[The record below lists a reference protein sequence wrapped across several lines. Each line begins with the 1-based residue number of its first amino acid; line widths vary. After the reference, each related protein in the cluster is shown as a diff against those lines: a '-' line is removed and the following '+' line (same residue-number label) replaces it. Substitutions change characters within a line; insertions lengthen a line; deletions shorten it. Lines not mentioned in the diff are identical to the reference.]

1 MAHCVD
7 RNSYITLSKED
18 RTTLESWQHSEII
31 SSAMAN
37 RARVILLL
45 ADGLSVSDI
54 CKAVGLSRNIVY
66 KWIKRYR
73 LYGVRGLARLRKEP
87 QRKDERSRTPKRT
100 PNKRQD
106 TFDIKLSDK
115 ERRLLR
121 TWQRSETT
129 NAALAKRGRV
139 ILRLASGKTVSE
151 TSRTVGMSRQQIYM
165 LGNRFKLHGVKG
177 LNKSPRRGIKK
188 AEQEYIRSAV
198 FSILHAPPSEYN
210 INRTSWRLVD
220 LKMCLAKEGIHVSKN
235 LISQIVKSAGYSW
248 RRARVVLTS
257 NDPDYRRKLGEIQ
270 TILSSLGD
278 NDFFFSIDEFG
289 PIAIKMRG
297 GKRLVA
303 PNEYPTIPQ
312 FQKSKGRLIMTAALE
327 LKSNQITHFY
337 SKKKNTTEM
346 IKLLEILLS
355 KYSSAERLYLSWDN
369 ARWHVARKLKRRVK
383 EINSLEY
390 RAEHSCPYVELAPLP
405 SGAQFLNVIESVFSG
420 MARAIIHNSDYDSV
434 NECRK
439 AIDRYI
445 KERNRHYR
453 QNPKRA
459 GKKIWG
465 QERVKPVFRVSNN
478 CKDPKWSKKW

>member
-1 MAHCVD
+1 MVSGK
-7 RNSYITLSKED
+7 NLSIRISEED
-18 RTTLESWQHSEII
+18 RRSLKSWQHSEVV

-45 ADGLSVSDI
+45 ADGLSVSAI
-54 CKAVGLSRNIVY
+54 CRAVDLSRNNVY
-66 KWIKRYR
+66 KWIRRYQ
-73 LYGVRGLARLRKEP
+73 LYGVKGLAGLRRAP
-87 QRKDERSRTPKRT
+87 QRKDKRQKTPKRSA
-100 PNKRQD
+100 NKRQNN
-106 TFDIKLSDK
+106 FDIKLSDK
-115 ERRLLR
+115 EQWLLR
-121 TWQRSETT
+121 AWQRSETT
-129 NAALAKRGRV
+129 DAALARRGRV
-139 ILRLASGKTVSE
+139 ILHLASGKNVSE
-151 TSRTVGMSRQQIYM
+151 TSRAVGMSRQQIYT
-165 LGNRFKLHGVKG
+165 LANRFKLHRVKG
-177 LNKSPRRGIKK
+177 LHKSPREGIKK
-188 AEQEYIRSAV
+188 AEQEDIKSAV
-198 FSILHAPPSEYN
+198 FSILNRPPSEYN

-220 LKMCLAKEGIHVSKN
+220 LKMCLANEGIHVSRS
-235 LISQIVKSAGYSW
+235 LISQIIKSAGYSW

-346 IKLLEILLS
+346 IKLLEVLLS

-369 ARWHVARKLKRRVK
+369 ARWHVARKLKRRVE

-420 MARAIIHNSDYDSV
+420 MARAIIHNSNYESV
-434 NECRK
+434 DECRR

-445 KERNRHYR
+445 KERNQYFLE
-453 QNPKRA
+453 NPKRA

-465 QERVKPVFRVSNN
+465 EERVKAVFSEINN
-478 CKDPKWSKKW
+478 CKDPKWR